1 MKNTLIIALSFILT
15 STLYA
20 QSPSKNPGSLLLGK
34 YVGYSESYSMGV
46 ISGRDIIVP
55 GINHTFT
62 ILSNGLVNLI
72 QISDKGDK
80 ANYKGKYTIV
90 QVEEGKKLLKCKMT
104 EITKSQYPSTPEY
117 NITFN
122 SDGAIECVENPG
134 GKTKIPPFSLNKQ

>member
-1 MKNTLIIALSFILT
+1 MKNTILIALTFLVISNIN
-15 STLYA
+15 A
-20 QSPSKNPGSLLLGK
+20 QSVSKSVSPSVLGK
-34 YVGYSESYSMGV
+34 YTGYSKTYSMGV
-46 ISGRDIIVP
+46 IAGRDIMVP
-55 GINHTFT
+55 RINHTFT
-62 ILSNGLVNLI
+62 ILANGLVNLI

-90 QVEEGKKLLKCKMT
+90 QVGEGKKLLKCKMT

-134 GKTKIPPFSLNKQ
+134 GKIKTPPFSLNKQ